1 VKNTRK
7 KKKLQDGNE
16 KKMERK
22 KERIKEKLNYRITDL
37 IRNCLKFL
45 LTIERNE
52 SDKSKEIFY

>member
-1 VKNTRK
+1 MEWKKRK
-7 KKKLQDGNE
+7 KDGKE
-16 KKMERK
+16 KR
-22 KERIKEKLNYRITDL
+22 KERIIEKLNYRIKNRSEDL